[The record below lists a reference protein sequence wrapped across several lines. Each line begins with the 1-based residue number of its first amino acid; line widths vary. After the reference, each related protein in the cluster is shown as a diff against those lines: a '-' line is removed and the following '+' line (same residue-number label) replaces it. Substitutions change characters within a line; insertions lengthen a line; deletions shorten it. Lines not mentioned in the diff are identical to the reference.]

1 MTENEMEIIE
11 PTEVDTEPTENNDE
25 DIELTLE
32 DTADEESAEE
42 LKKRLATA
50 IAQKEHWRKKATQA
64 KPQTDK
70 VDTSTKSDGLSIK
83 DLLALTENK
92 VSEDDIDEVVEYAK
106 FKKISI
112 SEALKSPVVKA
123 TLADKAQIR
132 ASASAAHTGSAKRGS
147 TRLSEDALL
156 DKARKGDMPE
166 SEDDIARLWKA
177 RKGLK

>member
-32 DTADEESAEE
+32 DATDEESAEE

-64 KPQTDK
+64 KPQADK

-92 VSEDDIDEVVEYAK
+92 VSGDDIDEVVEYAK

-123 TLADKAQIR
+123 TLAEKSQIR
-132 ASASAAHTGSAKRGS
+132 ASASAAHTGNAKRGS

-156 DKARKGDMPE
+156 DKARNGDMPD
-166 SEDDIARLWKA
+166 SEEDIARLWKA